1 MLKNYLIIACRNIVR
16 QKAYSF
22 INVFGL
28 ATGMAATILILLF
41 VNHELS
47 YDKYH
52 ENSDRIVRVTRAWKN
67 IDGETSLHLGNVA
80 PPFGPLL
87 KNDFEGVVLNAV
99 RFLNDNP
106 LITSKSNKFQENKFF
121 FVDEDV
127 FDVFSWNMITG
138 DPATALKEPNSLVL
152 TQSTAAKYFGDE
164 DPMGKVLNYDNMVD
178 MKVTGII
185 EDVPDNSHFTFDVLC
200 SFQTVEDFFGLE
212 NLMQNFGSNN
222 YTTYLL
228 LPENYDYKELQA
240 QLGGF
245 LNNHLQPASNGT
257 MPEVYN
263 ELTLWPVTS
272 IHLHSHLDA
281 EVEPNGNISY
291 IYIFTAIAFLTLL
304 IACINFMNLSTA
316 RSAKR
321 AKEVGLRKVM
331 GAIRSTLIRQF
342 LVESVL
348 FAIASLVVAM
358 IAVHLILPWFNNFV
372 QKELSLSVGDNL
384 FILYLLV
391 GVTLF
396 VGFVA
401 GSYPAVFLSRFQ
413 PAKVLKGQKKA
424 NKNGFNLR
432 SILVVI
438 QFCISIVLI
447 ISVGVIQDQLEFMRN
462 KSVGFNKENLLVL
475 PINDAIFERYESLRG
490 QFLNQPGIQEASI
503 ASIVP
508 SGRLLDSQGTQAE
521 VDGEMK
527 PIPFRIADV
536 HVDHEFL
543 SSFEVPLKAGRDFD
557 INLASDSTESFVL
570 NESAIKAVGWKSN
583 EEAIGK
589 GFKYG
594 MRQGKIIGVVQ
605 DFHFES
611 LHQEIAPI
619 VFMISGGRNRSIVFR
634 VKEGLKEK
642 TMAYLEKQWSYLR
655 PGFPFS
661 SYWVDDR
668 YYEQYT
674 NEDRLANLIKYFS
687 GLAIVIA
694 ALGLFGLASFT
705 AEQRFKEIGVRK
717 VLGASV
723 RQILMLLTRGFTSLV
738 VIGFV
743 LACPI
748 AWYFMDSWLENFAY
762 STEINLLIFL
772 ISGGLALLIAFLTV
786 SYQSIKAA
794 STNPIDALK
803 YEE

>member
-1 MLKNYLIIACRNIVR
+1 MIKNYLIIAYRNIVR
-16 QKAYSF
+16 QKIYSF

-99 RFLNDNP
+99 RFLNNNP
-106 LITSKSNKFQENKFF
+106 LITSKSDKFQENRFF

-127 FDVFSWNMITG
+127 FEVFSWEMITG
-138 DPATALKEPNSLVL
+138 DPATALKEPNSLVI
-152 TQSTAAKYFGDE
+152 TASTAKKYFGDE
-164 DPMGKVLNYDNMVD
+164 DPMGKVLNYDNLVD
-178 MKVTGII
+178 MKVTGVI
-185 EDVPDNSHFTFDVLC
+185 EDVPDNSHFTFDFLC

-228 LPENYDYKELQA
+228 LPENYDYNELQA

-257 MPEVYN
+257 MPEDYN

-272 IHLHSHLDA
+272 IHLHSHLDSEIEA
-281 EVEPNGNISY
+281 NGNISY
-291 IYIFTAIAFLTLL
+291 VYIFTAIAFLTLI

-316 RSAKR
+316 RSSKR

-331 GAIRSTLIRQF
+331 GAVRTSLIRQF

-348 FAIASLVVAM
+348 FAVASLVVA
-358 IAVHLILPWFNNFV
+358 ILSVHLILPWFNNFV
-372 QKELSLSVGDNL
+372 QKELALSIDDNL
-384 FILYLLV
+384 FIIYLLV

-401 GSYPAVFLSRFQ
+401 GSYPAIYLSRYE

-432 SILVVI
+432 SVLVVI

-447 ISVGVIQDQLEFMRN
+447 ISVGIIQDQLAFMRN

-475 PINDAIFERYESLRG
+475 PINDNIFERYESLRD
-490 QFLNQPGIQEASI
+490 QFLNQPGIKEAAI
-503 ASIVP
+503 TSIVP

-543 SSFEVPLKAGRDFD
+543 SSFEVPIKAGRDFD

-589 GFKYG
+589 SFKYG

-619 VFMISGGRNRSIVFR
+619 VFMITGGRARSVVFR
-634 VKEGLKEK
+634 VKEGLEEE
-642 TMAYLEKQWSYLR
+642 TLAYLEEQWSYLR

-661 SYWVDDR
+661 QFWVDDR
-668 YYEQYT
+668 YHEQYS
-674 NEDRLANLIKYFS
+674 NEDRLASLIKYFS

-717 VLGASV
+717 VMGASIS
-723 RQILMLLTRGFTSLV
+723 QILVLLTRGFTSLV
-738 VIGFV
+738 VIGF
-743 LACPI
+743 LIACPI
-748 AWYFMDSWLENFAY
+748 AWYFMDSWLDNFAY
-762 STEINLLIFL
+762 QTEINAMAFL
-772 ISGGLALLIAFLTV
+772 IGGGLALVIAFVTV